1 MCGHAPARVPASRP
15 GSQPS
20 PTNATPVVP
29 PAAKDREPKRPSR
42 PVSPEP
48 ERDAA

>member
-1 MCGHAPARVPASRP
+1 MCGNAPAETRPAMRP
-15 GSQPS
+15 TVMVSVETLIQH
-20 PTNATPVVP
+20 
-29 PAAKDREPKRPSR
+29 REPKRPSR